1 MEASKAEKRIGGG
14 QINGKNDWFTK
25 NNATI
30 YRLDEE
36 EGSTDLTRAS
46 QKLEIYV
53 PPLGTIADRAL
64 EYTQAQDFALQKYK
78 PTQTRIHI
86 QFTDRLIRTFDA
98 INLLQLTENE
108 QTRILQGSPNRNA
121 WSLLRNIE
129 FGRALMFSPNFQTM
143 IQEHQKALLNYWG
156 LDVGHTATCLTIPNE

>member
-1 MEASKAEKRIGGG
+1 
-14 QINGKNDWFTK
+14 
-25 NNATI
+25 
-30 YRLDEE
+30 
-36 EGSTDLTRAS
+36 
-46 QKLEIYV
+46 V

-78 PTQTRIHI
+78 PTQARIHI